1 MSRHQFPVRIFALIA
16 VAMMVG
22 GASLPRA
29 MAGPG
34 EWEVGR
40 TANGRGER
48 VCLSDPAMLMQW
60 EHRGKACDRTILGSA
75 MDRAEVSYTCSAS
88 NFGTSRVRVITPRS
102 VKIDTQGIS
111 GGLPFGYVVH
121 ARRLGDCGN
130 GQPAR

>member
-1 MSRHQFPVRIFALIA
+1 MTI
-16 VAMMVG
+16 G

-34 EWEVGR
+34 EWEVGK

-48 VCLSDPAMLMQW
+48 VCLPDPSMLMQW
-60 EHRGKACDRTILGSA
+60 EHRGKTCERTILDGA
-75 MDRAEVSYTCSAS
+75 IDRAEVSYTCSAG

-121 ARRLGDCGN
+121 ARRVGDCSRA
-130 GQPAR
+130 QTYR